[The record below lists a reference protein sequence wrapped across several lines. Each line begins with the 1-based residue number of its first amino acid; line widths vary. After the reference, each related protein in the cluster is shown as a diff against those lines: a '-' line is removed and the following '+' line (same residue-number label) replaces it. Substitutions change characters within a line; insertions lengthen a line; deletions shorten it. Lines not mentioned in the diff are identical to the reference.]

1 MLASYRVHEMRVSRK
16 LTPGLSVLRTQVF
29 RSLSACKT
37 FYHQTCA
44 KNFSQLALLAMQH
57 YCRGEVGGQRVTFGH
72 VSNHPFPNRTGDF
85 HRIRLSRPSVH
96 LPWPDVPSGTAQVLY
111 HLSSPEPLPLVSDIT
126 PII

>member
-1 MLASYRVHEMRVSRK
+1 MLLQALLLCIREVARVDCAHAH
-16 LTPGLSVLRTQVF
+16 
-29 RSLSACKT
+29 SLS
-37 FYHQTCA
+37 
-44 KNFSQLALLAMQH
+44 NSPLA
-57 YCRGEVGGQRVTFGH
+57 GEVGGQRVTFGH

-111 HLSSPEPLPLVSDIT
+111 HLSSPEPLPLVSGIT